1 MKTSREL
8 MKEIQ
13 EFKLWE
19 AWFSVSPQG
28 REAIHKLRQLK
39 NGGNDLYDGNLI
51 STVLSTC
58 YIALND
64 SSENKAV
71 DNQGRIAGIKYPKKL
86 IPAKKRRK
94 PTNVAT
100 LSLILHLSTL
110 FRYYTSEEST
120 FGWGGEKLPK
130 FGQPCS
136 DVVAAFVNAVFPQ
149 AKMDPSQVRNKAL
162 RLQKNGIKLA
172 PWALS

>member
-28 REAIHKLRQLK
+28 KDAINKLRQLK

-64 SSENKAV
+64 HSENKAV
-71 DNQGRIAGIKYPKKL
+71 DDRGKIAGIKYPKKL
-86 IPAKKRRK
+86 IAARKRRR
-94 PTNVAT
+94 PANVT
-100 LSLILHLSTL
+100 ILSLILHLSTL

-130 FGQPCS
+130 FGHPCS

-149 AKMDPSQVRNKAL
+149 EKMDPSQVKKKAL
-162 RLQKNGIKLA
+162 QLQKDGIKLA
-172 PWALS
+172 PWALP

>member
-64 SSENKAV
+64 NSENKAV

-86 IPAKKRRK
+86 IPTRKRRK
-94 PTNVAT
+94 PTDVAT

-149 AKMDPSQVRNKAL
+149 AKMDPSQVKKKAL